1 MHSKDGNRPITSSQI
16 NVSRDIEIK
25 CSNVKDKVKIHK
37 KKKRSKY
44 HINLAD
50 SGHLSGISIGLRDSE
65 SAIEQLCQPVAFCLA
80 KVFFRLAH

>member
-1 MHSKDGNRPITSSQI
+1 MPSKDGNRPITSSQI

-25 CSNVKDKVKIHK
+25 CSKVKDKVKIH

-50 SGHLSGISIGLRDSE
+50 SSHLGGISIG
-65 SAIEQLCQPVAFCLA
+65 PV
-80 KVFFRLAH
+80 RQ